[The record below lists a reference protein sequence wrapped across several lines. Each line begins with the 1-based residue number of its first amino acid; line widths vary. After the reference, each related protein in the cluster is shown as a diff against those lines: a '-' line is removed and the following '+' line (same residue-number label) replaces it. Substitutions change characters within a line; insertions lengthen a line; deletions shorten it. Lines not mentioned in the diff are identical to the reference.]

1 MYEITEKLR
10 PVSLLVPYPNY
21 HKGDYFEEYFF
32 KRFVKEY
39 PNAEVYGIRYIPI
52 FWTNCYTNRVFRGA
66 NYDIQNTL
74 NNLNRFDK
82 YFTISQ
88 HDDCVIEQLPKN
100 TIIFSMGGNKT
111 GSNIVPIPLIC
122 SPIGVN
128 NKKKEINVSF
138 VGSLT
143 HRLRADLYNRYKDDN
158 DFIFVTKE
166 WNWDSGSKYVDIFKD
181 IVSKSYFTLAPRGYG
196 KTSFRL
202 YEAMQLDSVP
212 IYIYDEPWLP
222 WKRDLDWSK
231 FCVLINENNICNI
244 KEVLRDVDYH
254 KLITHKNEIYSDYF
268 TYDGVYMNIIRHLE
282 KW

>member
-1 MYEITEKLR
+1 M
-10 PVSLLVPYPNY
+10 
-21 HKGDYFEEYFF
+21 
-32 KRFVKEY
+32 
-39 PNAEVYGIRYIPI
+39 
-52 FWTNCYTNRVFRGA
+52 
-66 NYDIQNTL
+66 

-143 HRLRADLYNRYKDDN
+143 HRLRTDLYNRYKDDN

-231 FCVLINENNICNI
+231 FCVLIDENNICNI
-244 KEVLRDVDYH
+244 KEVLRNVDYH